1 MQHKSSII
9 FDFSAD
15 SPVGLGTMPPENF
28 QKNHLNLPIAKQCTS
43 IPRIHDA
50 PVPKN
55 MPSAD
60 AFTLCIY
67 ASSCFTAA
75 VVVRVIV
82 VLLSVT
88 PTAYAIEGS

>member
-1 MQHKSSII
+1 MQHKSSIS

-15 SPVGLGTMPPENF
+15 SLVGLGTMPPENF

-43 IPRIHDA
+43 IPRVHDA
-50 PVPKN
+50 LVPKN
-55 MPSAD
+55 LPFAN
-60 AFTLCIY
+60 ALTLCIS

-75 VVVRVIV
+75 VVVRVV
-82 VLLSVT
+82 VALLAVT